1 MNIISIMTA
10 TAIALVPLAAIADNI
25 DEPIVPTIAPV
36 MSAPAAMDWSGAYV
50 GLGYGSVTGDVDFTN
65 PDIPAELNDGTLT
78 QLFGGYQIQ
87 RGALVYGGEIAFGSG
102 SGTTLP
108 CCVGVSEVSDQMI
121 DLKGR
126 VGYATGSLLVYGVL
140 GYSMGEYDD
149 IIGTPGEQSDISGL
163 NYGIGVDYAFTNNWI
178 VGAEYLVRDLDGD
191 NPTSGGGT
199 VQVDYDSISLRVA
212 YKF

>member
-1 MNIISIMTA
+1 MNIKSIMTA
-10 TAIALVPLAAIADNI
+10 TAIALVPLAAIAGNI

-50 GLGYGSVTGDVDFTN
+50 GLGYGSVTGDVDFDPT
-65 PDIPAELNDGTLT
+65 PDQEMNNGTLT

-102 SGTTLP
+102 SDTALP
-108 CCVGVSEVSDQMI
+108 CCVGFSEVSDQMI

-140 GYSMGEYDD
+140 GYSMGEYDN
-149 IIGTPGEQSDISGL
+149 IIGTPGEQWDISGL

-191 NPTSGGGT
+191 DPAGSAQT
-199 VQVDYDSISLRVA
+199 VQVNYDSISIRFA